1 MNTKVKIM
9 EEYDYDIGYS
19 ENKTVETTDKFV
31 TLTHWHKI
39 GKESKLDMIMFTPEE
54 AKELAKALN
63 NSVRK
68 YKRAGGL

>member
-9 EEYDYDIGYS
+9 EDHDYDIGYS

-54 AKELAKALN
+54 AEELAKALN

-68 YKRAGGL
+68 YKRAGRL

>member
-1 MNTKVKIM
+1 MNTQVKVM
-9 EEYDYDIGYS
+9 EDNNYDIGYS

-54 AKELAKALN
+54 AEGLAKALN

-68 YKRAGGL
+68 YKRAGRL